1 MIGVFGGTFDPI
13 HYGHLRAALEVQDI
27 FALDEVRLI
36 PSATPP
42 HRATPQASAHR
53 RLDMLKIAAQHLPNV
68 VIDTRELQRAG
79 ASFMID
85 TLTSLR
91 QDFPNETLLLFIGSD
106 AFNHLTRWHQWQQ
119 LFTVA
124 HVVVLTRPN
133 YGVQS
138 LNDFC
143 HARQTHNPHT
153 LTTNKAGQLFFQ
165 AITQLDISAT
175 AIRNLIAQQR
185 SPRFL
190 LPDAVIDYITQ
201 HGLYQMPTL
210 TPL

>member
-53 RLDMLKIAAQHLPNV
+53 RLAMLKIAAQHQPNV
-68 VIDTRELQRAG
+68 VIDTRELERTG

-91 QDFPNETLLLFIGSD
+91 QDFPNKTLLLFIGSD
-106 AFNHLTRWHQWQQ
+106 AFNHLTHWHQWQQ

-133 YGVQS
+133 YCVLP
-138 LNDFC
+138 LNDFF
-143 HARQTHNPHT
+143 HARHTHNPNT
-153 LTTNKAGQLFFQ
+153 LTTSIAGQLFFQ
-165 AITQLDISAT
+165 TITQLDISAT

-201 HGLYQMPTL
+201 NGLYQMPAL